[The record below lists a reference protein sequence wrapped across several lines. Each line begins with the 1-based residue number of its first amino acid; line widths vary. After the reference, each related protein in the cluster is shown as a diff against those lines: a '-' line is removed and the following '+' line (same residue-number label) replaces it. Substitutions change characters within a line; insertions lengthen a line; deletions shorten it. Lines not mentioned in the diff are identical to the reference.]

1 MRSTLDPPSDA
12 GAGTKPA
19 LPTAPQLAPLAHR
32 ALTGAMRVVI
42 AGGHGKIALI
52 LERLL
57 AEAGHEPVAIIRN
70 PEHRADIDATG
81 AVAVVL
87 DLEHAS
93 VDEVGQVLK
102 NADAAVFAAGAG
114 PGSTAERK
122 FTVDRDAAILLAD
135 AAEAAGVP
143 RLVVI
148 SAIGTDDFDPA
159 SDEIYQLYPRAKSE
173 ADASVRTR
181 DLDWTIV
188 RPGGLTN
195 DPAPDASCRAPRCR
209 AAGSP
214 GRMSPRRSRPCSR
227 RGRHPVPSSSSSRAT
242 TRSTRRSRRSAERP
256 GVTPIE
262 RAASRRRRGAGPRR
276 R

>member
-1 MRSTLDPPSDA
+1 
-12 GAGTKPA
+12 
-19 LPTAPQLAPLAHR
+19 
-32 ALTGAMRVVI
+32 MRVVI

-70 PEHRADIDATG
+70 PDHRADVDATG
-81 AVAVVL
+81 AAAVVL
-87 DLEHAS
+87 DLEDAS

-143 RLVVI
+143 RLIVI
-148 SAIGTDDFDPA
+148 SAIGTDDFDPD
-159 SDEIYQLYPRAKSE
+159 SDDIFQLYSRAKSE
-173 ADASVRTR
+173 ADAAVRSR

-195 DPAPDASCRAPRCR
+195 DAGTGRVLADQDGGVMDGGRVVPVEQHPADQRQPCAGLRLGHRRLRCK
-209 AAGSP
+209 
-214 GRMSPRRSRPCSR
+214 SPRR
-227 RGRHPVPSSSSSRAT
+227 
-242 TRSTRRSRRSAERP
+242 AERDY
-256 GVTPIE
+256 
-262 RAASRRRRGAGPRR
+262 RGGEH
-276 R
+276 